1 MDGQVFHILFAVAY
15 LAMFGIRLLSWRTAI
30 RAGGRVELKEGKVNM
45 AVRAV
50 FGLGYIGA
58 LIVYAFFPSFLAW
71 AAFPLPVWTRWIG
84 AGITAAALLLLAWVQ
99 WSLGK
104 NFSTTLH
111 LRQGHSL
118 VTTGPYRW
126 ARHPMYTALFL
137 LGVGFLLLTANWAVG
152 VPLIVALPILVA
164 VRVGNEEALMI
175 EQFGDEYRA
184 YMQQTGRF
192 LPRLARVIVKA
203 VDTSG

>member
-1 MDGQVFHILFAVAY
+1 MDAQPFHVLFAVAY
-15 LAMFGIRLLSWRTAI
+15 LAMFGIRLLSWRMAI

-50 FGLGYIGA
+50 LGLGYIGA
-58 LIVYAFFPSFLAW
+58 LIVYALFPSFLAW
-71 AAFPLPVWTRWIG
+71 AAFTLPAWVRWIG
-84 AGITAAALLLLAWVQ
+84 AGITGAALLLLAWVQ
-99 WSLGK
+99 WSLGE

-111 LRQGHSL
+111 LRQGHLL
-118 VTTGPYRW
+118 VTGGPYRW
-126 ARHPMYTALFL
+126 VRHPMYTALFL

-152 VPLIVALPILVA
+152 VPLIVVLPILVS
-164 VRVGNEEALMI
+164 VRIGNEEALMI

-192 LPRLARVIVKA
+192 LPRLVRATVKA
-203 VDTSG
+203 TDCA

>member
-1 MDGQVFHILFAVAY
+1 MDAQIFHVLFAVAY
-15 LAMFGIRLLSWRTAI
+15 LVMFGIRLLSWRTAV
-30 RAGGRVELKEGKVNM
+30 RAGGRVKLKEGKVNM

-50 FGLGYIGA
+50 LGLGYIGA

-71 AAFPLPVWTRWIG
+71 AAFSLPAWVRWIG
-84 AGITAAALLLLAWVQ
+84 AGITGAALLLLAWVQ

-111 LRQGHSL
+111 LRQGHLL
-118 VTTGPYRW
+118 VTKGPYRW
-126 ARHPMYTALFL
+126 VRHPMYTALFL

-164 VRVGNEEALMI
+164 VRIGNEEALMI

-184 YMQQTGRF
+184 YMQHTGRF
-192 LPRLARVIVKA
+192 LPRLARATVKA
-203 VDTSG
+203 TDSS

>member
-1 MDGQVFHILFAVAY
+1 MGAQVFHILFAVAY
-15 LAMFGIRLLSWRTAI
+15 LAMFGIRLISWRTAI
-30 RAGGRVELKEGKVNM
+30 RAGGRVELKESKVNM
-45 AVRAV
+45 ALRAV
-50 FGLGYIGA
+50 LGLGYIGA
-58 LIVYAFFPSFLAW
+58 LLVYASFPSFLAW
-71 AAFPLPVWTRWIG
+71 AAFSLPVWVRWIG
-84 AGITAAALLLLAWVQ
+84 VGITGAALLLLAWVQ
-99 WSLGK
+99 WSLGR

-126 ARHPMYTALFL
+126 VRHPMYTALFL

-175 EQFGDEYRA
+175 GQFGDEYRA
-184 YMQQTGRF
+184 YMQQTSRPAAFDTAGR
-192 LPRLARVIVKA
+192 LVRH
-203 VDTSG
+203 

>member
-1 MDGQVFHILFAVAY
+1 MDGHAFHVLFAVAY
-15 LAMFGIRLLSWRTAI
+15 LAMLGIRLLSWRTAI
-30 RAGGRVELKEGKVNM
+30 RAGGRVQFKEGKVNM

-50 FGLGYIGA
+50 LGLGYIGA
-58 LIVYAFFPSFLAW
+58 LIAYAFFPSFLAW
-71 AAFPLPVWTRWIG
+71 AAFSLPAGVRWIG
-84 AGITAAALLLLAWVQ
+84 TGITGAALLLLAWVQ

-104 NFSTTLH
+104 NFGTTLH
-111 LRQGHSL
+111 LHQGHSL
-118 VTTGPYRW
+118 VTGGPYRW
-126 ARHPMYTALFL
+126 VRHPMYSALFL

-152 VPLIVALPILVA
+152 VPLIVALSILVV

-192 LPRLARVIVKA
+192 LPCL
-203 VDTSG
+203 

>member
-1 MDGQVFHILFAVAY
+1 MDTQVFHILFAIAY
-15 LAMFGIRLLSWRTAI
+15 LTMFGIRLLSWRTAI
-30 RAGGRVELKEGKVNM
+30 QAGGRVDHREGKVNM

-50 FGLGYIGA
+50 LGLGYIAA
-58 LIVYAFFPSFLAW
+58 LIIYAFFPSFLAW
-71 AAFPLPVWTRWIG
+71 AAFSLPPWVRWIG
-84 AGITAAALLLLAWVQ
+84 AGITGAALLLLAWVQ

-111 LRQGHSL
+111 LRQGHLL
-118 VTTGPYRW
+118 VTVGPYRW
-126 ARHPMYTALFL
+126 VRHPMYTALFL

-164 VRVGNEEALMI
+164 MRIDNEEALMI

-184 YMQQTGRF
+184 YMRRTGRF
-192 LPRLARVIVKA
+192 LPRLLGMSAKTTDGA
-203 VDTSG
+203 

>member
-1 MDGQVFHILFAVAY
+1 MDAQVFHVLFAVAY

-30 RAGGRVELKEGKVNM
+30 RAGGRVELKEGKVSM

-50 FGLGYIGA
+50 LGLGYIGA
-58 LIVYAFFPSFLAW
+58 LIVYAFFPSFLGW
-71 AAFPLPVWTRWIG
+71 AAFSLPAWVRWIG
-84 AGITAAALLLLAWVQ
+84 AGITWAALLLLAWVQ

-111 LRQGHSL
+111 LRQGHLL
-118 VTTGPYRW
+118 VTTGPYHW
-126 ARHPMYTALFL
+126 VRHPMYTALFL

-164 VRVGNEEALMI
+164 VRIGSEEALMI

-192 LPRLARVIVKA
+192 LPRLARSTVKA
-203 VDTSG
+203 MDS

>member
-1 MDGQVFHILFAVAY
+1 MDAQVFHVLFAVAY
-15 LAMFGIRLLSWRTAI
+15 LAMFGIRLFSWRTAI

-50 FGLGYIGA
+50 LGLGYIGA

-71 AAFPLPVWTRWIG
+71 AAFSLPAWVRWIG
-84 AGITAAALLLLAWVQ
+84 AGITGAALLLLAWVQ

-111 LRQGHSL
+111 LRQRHSL

-126 ARHPMYTALFL
+126 VRHPMYTALFL

-152 VPLIVALPILVA
+152 LA
-164 VRVGNEEALMI
+164 VTLMPKAKRVSC
-175 EQFGDEYRA
+175 RS
-184 YMQQTGRF
+184 
-192 LPRLARVIVKA
+192 RLTASWSRMSFFIFATDSMMLGASK
-203 VDTSG
+203 

>member
-1 MDGQVFHILFAVAY
+1 MDAQVFHVLFAVAY
-15 LAMFGIRLLSWRTAI
+15 LAMFGIRLFSWRTAI

-50 FGLGYIGA
+50 LGLGYIGA

-71 AAFPLPVWTRWIG
+71 AAFSLPAWVRWIG
-84 AGITAAALLLLAWVQ
+84 AGITGAALLLLAWVQ

-111 LRQGHSL
+111 LRQRHSL

-126 ARHPMYTALFL
+126 VRHPMYTALFL

-152 VPLIVALPILVA
+152 VPLIVALPILVT
-164 VRVGNEEALMI
+164 VRIGNEEALMI

-184 YMQQTGRF
+184 YLQQTGRF
-192 LPRLARVIVKA
+192 LPRLVRATVEA
-203 VDTSG
+203 TDSS

>member
-1 MDGQVFHILFAVAY
+1 MDGEVFHILFAVAY

-30 RAGGRVELKEGKVNM
+30 QAGGRVELKEGKVNM

-50 FGLGYIGA
+50 AGLGYIGA

-71 AAFPLPVWTRWIG
+71 AAFPLPAWVRWIG
-84 AGITAAALLLLAWVQ
+84 AGITATALLLLAWVQ

-118 VTTGPYRW
+118 VTEGPYRW
-126 ARHPMYTALFL
+126 VRHPMYTALFL

-164 VRVGNEEALMI
+164 VRIDNEEALMI

-184 YMQQTGRF
+184 YMQQSGRF
-192 LPRLARVIVKA
+192 LPRLSPTSEKIVDA
-203 VDTSG
+203 